1 MFGGGQYSHALT
13 MNWIEAT
20 FLAEL
25 LRDSEAVTKPRAL
38 KQGISNYYDKHW
50 ITDHAT
56 RWDYS
61 NTAVR
66 RTRMDY
72 GFISNR

>member
-1 MFGGGQYSHALT
+1 MLGGGHYSHEYTLH
-13 MNWIEAT
+13 WIEAT
-20 FLAEL
+20 FIAEL
-25 LRDSEAVTKPRAL
+25 LRDSEAMTKPRAL
-38 KQGISNYYDKHW
+38 KPDISNYYDKHW

-66 RTRMDY
+66 RTPMDY